1 MKKYMVIEYFKLG
14 CFEAIYERYNQQ
26 GRLLP
31 EGLHYLESWV
41 SKDKNVCFQLMETD
55 DAALF
60 PEWFRRWDDVIEFE
74 VYPID
79 ESGL

>member
-55 DAALF
+55 DVALF
-60 PEWFRRWDDVIEFE
+60 PEWFSRWDDVIEFE
-74 VYPID
+74 VYII
-79 ESGL
+79 E

>member
-14 CFEAIYERYNQQ
+14 CFEAIYERYSEQ

-31 EGLHYLESWV
+31 DGLHYLESWL

-55 DAALF
+55 DVALF
-60 PEWFRRWDDVIEFE
+60 PEWFRWWDDVIEFE
-74 VYPID
+74 VYPLD
-79 ESGL
+79 

>member
-1 MKKYMVIEYFKLG
+1 MKKYMVIEYFKLE
-14 CFEAIYERYNQQ
+14 CFEAIFERYNQQ

-31 EGLHYLESWV
+31 DGLHYLESWV

-55 DAALF
+55 DVALF

-79 ESGL
+79 

>member
-1 MKKYMVIEYFKLG
+1 MKKYMIIEYFKLG
-14 CFEAIYERYNQQ
+14 CFDAIYERCNQQ

-31 EGLHYLESWV
+31 DGLHYLDSWV

-55 DAALF
+55 DVALF

-79 ESGL
+79 

>member
-1 MKKYMVIEYFKLG
+1 MKKYMVIEYFKIG
-14 CFEAIYERYNQQ
+14 CFETIYERYRQK

-55 DAALF
+55 DVALF

-79 ESGL
+79 

>member
-1 MKKYMVIEYFKLG
+1 MMKKYMVIEYFKLG
-14 CFEAIYERYNQQ
+14 CFEAIYERYNQK

-41 SKDKNVCFQLMETD
+41 SKDKNACFQLMETD
-55 DAALF
+55 DVALF

-74 VYPID
+74 MYPID
-79 ESGL
+79 

>member
-1 MKKYMVIEYFKLG
+1 MKKYMIIEYFKLG
-14 CFEAIYERYNQQ
+14 CFDAIYERYNQK

-31 EGLHYLESWV
+31 DGLHYRESWV

-55 DAALF
+55 DVALF

-79 ESGL
+79 

>member
-1 MKKYMVIEYFKLG
+1 MVIEYFKLG
-14 CFEAIYERYNQQ
+14 CFDAIYERYNQQ

-31 EGLHYLESWV
+31 DGLHYRESWV

-55 DAALF
+55 DVALF

-79 ESGL
+79 

>member
-1 MKKYMVIEYFKLG
+1 MKKYMIIEYFKLG
-14 CFEAIYERYNQQ
+14 CFDAIYERYNQQ

-31 EGLHYLESWV
+31 DDLHYLDSWV

-55 DAALF
+55 DVALF

-79 ESGL
+79 

>member
-14 CFEAIYERYNQQ
+14 CFDAIYERYNQQ

-31 EGLHYLESWV
+31 DGLHYLESWV
-41 SKDKNVCFQLMETD
+41 SKDKHVCFQLMETD
-55 DAALF
+55 DVALF

-74 VYPID
+74 VYPLD
-79 ESGL
+79 

>member
-31 EGLHYLESWV
+31 EGLHYLECWV
-41 SKDKNVCFQLMETD
+41 SKDKKVCFQLMETD

-79 ESGL
+79 